1 MKQIAGLSLLAMAI
15 GLLTFVRPALS
26 ADQKNNV
33 DLESVFKILDVNNDK
48 VVTLKEF
55 QSFDGLGRIKVV
67 TNKDKDKEKDA
78 KTRTEIFKKLDTN
91 KDGKLTFEE
100 FKKINDIINDYALNK
115 KKK

>member
-1 MKQIAGLSLLAMAI
+1 MKRIAALALLGAAI
-15 GLLTFVRPALS
+15 ALVAFVRPAAS
-26 ADQKNNV
+26 ADQKV

-55 QSFDGLGRIKVV
+55 HSFDGLGRIKVV

-78 KTRTEIFKKLDTN
+78 KTRSEIFKKLDTN

-100 FKKINDIINDYALNK
+100 FKKITDIIDDYALNK

>member
-1 MKQIAGLSLLAMAI
+1 MKRIAALALLGAAI
-15 GLLTFVRPALS
+15 ALFAFAQPATS
-26 ADQKNNV
+26 ADQKV

-55 QSFDGLGRIKVV
+55 QSFDGLGRLKVV

-78 KTRTEIFKKLDTN
+78 KTRAEIFKKLDTN

-100 FKKINDIINDYALNK
+100 FKKITDIIDDYALNK

>member
-1 MKQIAGLSLLAMAI
+1 MKCLVGLFLLAATFM
-15 GLLTFVRPALS
+15 LLTFVRPAAS

-67 TNKDKDKEKDA
+67 TNKDKDKDKDA
-78 KTRTEIFKKLDTN
+78 KTRAEIFKKLDTN
-91 KDGKLTFEE
+91 KDGKLTFDE
-100 FKKINDIINDYALNK
+100 FKKITDIIDDYALNK

>member
-1 MKQIAGLSLLAMAI
+1 MKRLVGLYLLAAAI
-15 GLLTFVRPALS
+15 MLLTFVRPAAS

-48 VVTLKEF
+48 VVT
-55 QSFDGLGRIKVV
+55 
-67 TNKDKDKEKDA
+67 NKDKDKDKDA
-78 KTRTEIFKKLDTN
+78 KTRAEIFKKLDTN

-100 FKKINDIINDYALNK
+100 FKKITNIIDDYALNK